1 VARHPI
7 DGALKHLSDL
17 PRREPR
23 QLPEHRLVGELAVDA
38 VEEDYVQV
46 RVGLEVR
53 GGPLHDDDRAA
64 LSVRGPL
71 LLQPQR

>member
-23 QLPEHRLVGELAVDA
+23 QLPEQLPEKSVMMTPE
-38 VEEDYVQV
+38 YS
-46 RVGLEVR
+46 RVV
-53 GGPLHDDDRAA
+53 
-64 LSVRGPL
+64 S
-71 LLQPQR
+71 

>member
-1 VARHPI
+1 VTRHPI

-23 QLPEHRLVGELAVDA
+23 QLAEHHLVGELAVDA

-46 RVGLEVR
+46 RVGLEVN
-53 GGPLHDDDRAA
+53 PLVDDRAE
-64 LSVRGPL
+64 RGDSHVEGT
-71 LLQPQR
+71 